1 MRAIYKKE
9 LSSFFRSMTGYVLIA
24 FMVTFIGIYFMIY
37 NLNQGYP
44 YFSYTL
50 SAVMLLLLILIPVLL
65 CIGIAAWLSHVT
77 KNYFLGGI
85 LAFLT
90 IPAATVFLIID
101 SSRYEGL
108 FQELLAAMNVS
119 EAFNQAAFN
128 NIFDIAGT
136 VLQITIIGVFLFLTM
151 QSIEKRRW
159 S

>member
-50 SAVMLLLLILIPVLL
+50 SVVMLLLLILIPVLL

-90 IPAATVFLIID
+90 IAAAMVFLIID